1 MGESMSEE
9 KKSFSSLL
17 SIFSSSANR
26 PSISQGKILFEMFKM
41 GEGNFLGIP
50 PSVGSTQIADLKYA
64 GLIDQDRTNK
74 IYATKQGK
82 RLIESMILGE
92 DDCTYPLKEAKA
104 AEKFKKGIPLN
115 LLAKSSSIARM

>member
-1 MGESMSEE
+1 MSNI
-9 KKSFSSLL
+9 KNSFSSFLTV
-17 SIFSSSANR
+17 FSKLGNK

-50 PSVGSTQIADLKYA
+50 SHVGSTQIADLKYS
-64 GLIDQDRTNK
+64 GLIEQDRTNK

-82 RLIESMILGE
+82 RLIESMILGD
-92 DDCTYPLKEAKA
+92 DDCTYPLKEARA

-115 LLAKSSSIARM
+115 LLAKSSSIMRM